1 MVRAKQNGP
10 PTNRQTFLQDYAR
23 CHQNN
28 TNSVISTAQH
38 RHLILTYYVLRQTHT
53 TNSFVIAHYANRPHN
68 PPNITHVVQLEKTG
82 SDNQNESR
90 KTFHTE
96 TAPGAICSHQIQ
108 LIVRWLNPVSPPFDS
123 GSGEVAVETLEMV
136 SPFLPSCQPRSS
148 PNLRFPPSGLRATPI
163 APMMTITGS
172 RDYPAVAMLS
182 FWGALSPHFQK

>member
-1 MVRAKQNGP
+1 MSHKIIKIKTTHPSKMVRAKQNGP

-68 PPNITHVVQLEKTG
+68 PPNITHVVQVEKTG

-108 LIVRWLNPVSPPFDS
+108 LIVRWLNPVSPPFDA
-123 GSGEVAVETLEMV
+123 GSGEVAVETI
-136 SPFLPSCQPRSS
+136 PHICHFFTRAKFLDKKIYTEKRQFFAL
-148 PNLRFPPSGLRATPI
+148 NL
-163 APMMTITGS
+163 
-172 RDYPAVAMLS
+172 
-182 FWGALSPHFQK
+182 